1 MRILDLP
8 ISGLI
13 LLLTLA
19 ATCVTASPLVDTEV
33 PGIPDT
39 ILNNAGFLNAHPDLR
54 HRRQGSHEYANG
66 RFDKAAAE
74 FERAARHAD
83 KPSQAMLAEIH
94 WDGSGVK
101 ADRALAYAWMDLASE
116 RGYRQFL
123 LRREGMWSQLDT
135 VEQARAIE
143 VGQTL
148 YDRYGDRVAKP
159 RLEAE
164 MRRAFR
170 RATGSRINPGHLKLG
185 VGTRVVHE
193 KMAPQATI
201 DDVSLASMSPEH
213 AFYDDRYWVPARYW
227 ELQDAQ
233 WLDRPAH
240 EVIVR
245 PLQNQA
251 MEPLR

>member
-1 MRILDLP
+1 MRVLDLP
-8 ISGLI
+8 IAGLI
-13 LLLTLA
+13 LLLAVA
-19 ATCVTASPLVDTEV
+19 ATGATASPVDNEV

-39 ILNNAGFLNAHPDLR
+39 LMSNAGFLNAHPDLR
-54 HRRQGSHEYANG
+54 HRRQGSHEYVNG
-66 RFDKAAAE
+66 RFGKAAAE

-83 KPSQAMLAEIH
+83 KPSQAMLGEIH

-123 LRREGMWSQLDT
+123 LRREAMWSQLDAA
-135 VEQARAIE
+135 EQSRAIE
-143 VGQTL
+143 VGQAI

-164 MRRAFR
+164 MRREFR

-193 KMAPQATI
+193 KSAPAAII
-201 DDVSLASMSPEH
+201 DDVSLAGMTPAH
-213 AFYDDRYWVPARYW
+213 DFYDDRYWVPSRYW

-251 MEPLR
+251 MEPVR